1 MDKFKIIQQPK
12 TDTEFQMQR
21 VYGKTKKLI
30 DQMAEETGVP
40 KVQLMHQMVV
50 FCMERLEIIG
60 VDD

>member
-1 MDKFKIIQQPK
+1 MDKFTIIQQPK

-21 VYGKTKKLI
+21 VNGKTKKLI

-60 VDD
+60 VDE